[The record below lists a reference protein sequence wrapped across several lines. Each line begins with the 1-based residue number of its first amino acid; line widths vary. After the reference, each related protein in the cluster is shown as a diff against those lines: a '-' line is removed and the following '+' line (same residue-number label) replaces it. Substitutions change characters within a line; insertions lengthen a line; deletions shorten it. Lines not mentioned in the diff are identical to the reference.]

1 MELTE
6 VGARLR
12 DLRGEESPQSLAK
25 KLGITPQAIWMYEQ
39 GRRTPDAVTEEALAD
54 VFNVSLDTLRG
65 RTTITI
71 ETEDKVDYDL
81 GLYARLSAYAKLLN
95 PEGMKKLYERAEELT
110 EIPKY
115 KKED

>member
-1 MELTE
+1 MEFKDMLVYLRKRDGYSQSE
-6 VGARLR
+6 LGKKVGVSA
-12 DLRGEESPQSLAK
+12 S
-25 KLGITPQAIWMYEQ
+25 AIGMYEQ

-95 PEGMKKLYERAEELT
+95 PEGIKKLYERAEELS
-110 EIPKY
+110 ELPKY
-115 KKED
+115 RKED